1 MEHKGTIRLETDRL
15 ILRQFKIEDAENVFN
30 NWASDDEVTKYLTW
44 PTHSSV
50 EMSRGYMEFCINGYN
65 EKNVYQWGMEMK
77 NSHELIGNI
86 SVVKI
91 IDEIDSVELGWV
103 IGRKWWENGYTAE
116 AAERLLEFFF
126 TEVSVNRICA
136 GHDIDNPNSGRVMQ
150 KIGMKYEG
158 TLRQSGKNNQGIVD
172 MANYS
177 VLREEWRLQQQ
188 M

>member
-50 EMSRGYMEFCINGYN
+50 EMSRSYMEFCINGYN

-103 IGRKWWENGYTAE
+103 IGRKWWGNGYTAE

-177 VLREEWRLQQQ
+177 VLREEWKLQQQ

>member
-1 MEHKGTIRLETDRL
+1 MGKWLYGR
-15 ILRQFKIEDAENVFN
+15 
-30 NWASDDEVTKYLTW
+30 
-44 PTHSSV
+44 SSRTV
-50 EMSRGYMEFCINGYN
+50 AGIF
-65 EKNVYQWGMEMK
+65 
-77 NSHELIGNI
+77 L
-86 SVVKI
+86 
-91 IDEIDSVELGWV
+91 
-103 IGRKWWENGYTAE
+103 
-116 AAERLLEFFF
+116 
-126 TEVSVNRICA
+126 SVNRICA

>member
-1 MEHKGTIRLETDRL
+1 MFLSKTINFYD
-15 ILRQFKIEDAENVFN
+15 
-30 NWASDDEVTKYLTW
+30 KYWDKAL
-44 PTHSSV
+44 
-50 EMSRGYMEFCINGYN
+50 
-65 EKNVYQWGMEMK
+65 K

-103 IGRKWWENGYTAE
+103 IGRKWWGNGYTAE